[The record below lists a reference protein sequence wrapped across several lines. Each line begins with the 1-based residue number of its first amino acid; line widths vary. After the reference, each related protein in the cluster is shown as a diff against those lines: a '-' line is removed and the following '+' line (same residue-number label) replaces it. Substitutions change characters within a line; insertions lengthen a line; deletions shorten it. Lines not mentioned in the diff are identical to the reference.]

1 MNVIKKTEVLMG
13 ISGSL
18 DSLGRSTCKSSKWR
32 QGGLVVS
39 TLDFSSEGWWFQPGL
54 CCHTGD
60 YNIGGSIPC
69 DELTSHFMEA
79 YQYSQSLHAMVDRV
93 KCQPDGSLGS

>member
-39 TLDFSSEGWWFQPGL
+39 TLDFRSEGWWFQPGL
-54 CCHTGD
+54 CCHEYCFLRQQTFLH
-60 YNIGGSIPC
+60 IVPLQPC
-69 DELTSHFMEA
+69 SGLVAIFPVTLCYGNWS
-79 YQYSQSLHAMVDRV
+79 
-93 KCQPDGSLGS
+93 